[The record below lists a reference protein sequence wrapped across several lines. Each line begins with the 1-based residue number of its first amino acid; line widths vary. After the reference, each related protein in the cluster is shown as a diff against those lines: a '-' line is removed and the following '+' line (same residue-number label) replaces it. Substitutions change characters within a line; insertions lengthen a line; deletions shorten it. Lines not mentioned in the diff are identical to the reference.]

1 MTSFLKMISE
11 ANIAKIIEDVLRDLQ
26 QDPEAMKLM
35 KMMREEEAMKLKAK
49 LSEDEAMQE
58 EVRKLKAKLRESERT
73 HDKEAIME
81 SIQAMEEF
89 QERFGK
95 GAYNAVLKMM
105 NEEEKEE
112 VPPISPKDF
121 GKVLHAFMFAVR
133 ETIDEHAEKMKRDI
147 QAVADMFREDWRE
160 GVIDLG
166 FASEDE

>member
-35 KMMREEEAMKLKAK
+35 KMMREE
-49 LSEDEAMQE
+49 EAMQE

-121 GKVLHAFMFAVR
+121 GKVLNAFMHAVR
-133 ETIDEHAEKMKRDI
+133 ETIDEYAEKMKREI